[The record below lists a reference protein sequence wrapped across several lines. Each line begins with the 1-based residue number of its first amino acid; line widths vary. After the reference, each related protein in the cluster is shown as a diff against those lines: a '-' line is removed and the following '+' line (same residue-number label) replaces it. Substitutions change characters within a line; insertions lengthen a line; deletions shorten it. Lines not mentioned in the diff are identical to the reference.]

1 MVDNTKET
9 CDVKN
14 IILIGF
20 MAAGKSSVG
29 RLLARELNWDFI
41 DTDKEI
47 EQVTGLKIAQIF
59 RRYGEKR
66 LRSEENL
73 VVKRI
78 SEVSK
83 TVVATGGGTILD
95 CENRKRLQHMGVL
108 IHLFVPVEVVLQ
120 RVKKRHDR
128 PLLKKS
134 IPEIKQIWQNRLD
147 IYNQGSIVIDTSDKN
162 LNEIVSEILGLLKGG
177 CGNNAAEN

>member
-1 MVDNTKET
+1 MADSTNEIR
-9 CDVKN
+9 DIKN

-29 RLLARELNWDFI
+29 RLLARELNWNFI
-41 DTDKEI
+41 DTDNEI

-73 VVKRI
+73 LVKRI
-78 SEVSK
+78 AGVTK
-83 TVVATGGGTILD
+83 TVIATGGGTILD
-95 CENRKRLQHMGVL
+95 SENRKRLQEMGVL
-108 IHLFVPVEVVLQ
+108 IHLFVPVEDVLQ
-120 RVKKRHDR
+120 RVKRKNDR

-134 IPEIKQIWQNRLD
+134 IPEIKEIWQNRLD

-162 LNEIVSEILGLLKGG
+162 LSEIVSEILGILKGG